1 MSDKCTREG
10 QNQVNGEEALNPD
23 NTSSVLNTVLN
34 TINNEFEQECL
45 DEPET
50 LLNADAIHQST
61 DDLVPGHKY

>member
-1 MSDKCTREG
+1 MSDKCARKG

-45 DEPET
+45 DESET

-61 DDLVPGHKY
+61 DDRVPGHKY